1 MKKGS
6 QQTSGKLG
14 GGRDDGQRGGKNSY
28 SMTPNDHMV
37 IFMSASKQ
45 IATSTDG
52 PLEKN
57 ARIFKWLNNCKNA
70 RD

>member
-1 MKKGS
+1 MKK
-6 QQTSGKLG
+6 QQTSGGKLG
-14 GGRDDGQRGGKNSY
+14 AGRDDYQRSKSSY

-45 IATSTDG
+45 IAATTDG

>member
-1 MKKGS
+1 MMKE
-6 QQTSGKLG
+6 QQQNSGKLG
-14 GGRDDGQRGGKNSY
+14 GGWDDYQRAKS
-28 SMTPNDHMV
+28 SHSLTPNDHMV

-45 IATSTDG
+45 IAATTDG

-70 RD
+70 RE

>member
-1 MKKGS
+1 MKKA
-6 QQTSGKLG
+6 QQQSSGKLG
-14 GGRDDGQRGGKNSY
+14 AGRGDQQRSKGSY
-28 SMTPNDHMV
+28 QMTPNDHMV

-45 IATSTDG
+45 IAATTDG

-70 RD
+70 RE